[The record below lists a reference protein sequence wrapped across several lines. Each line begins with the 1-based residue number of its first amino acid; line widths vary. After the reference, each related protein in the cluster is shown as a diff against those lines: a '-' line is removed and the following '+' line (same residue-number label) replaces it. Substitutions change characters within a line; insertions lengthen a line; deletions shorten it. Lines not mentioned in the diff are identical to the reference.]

1 MIFNYIRV
9 STILQNTERQLLG
22 VGCDRVY
29 EDKASGKDTNREQ
42 FQLMMSNLRPGD
54 IVNVHSLD
62 RVGRNTKD
70 ILSLVETIKEI
81 GATIVFHKEN
91 LTFDGSKSDL
101 YSDLMLTI
109 LSGFAQFE
117 RNIILERQREGIA
130 IAKAKGKYL
139 GRAKKLTNEQL
150 TELKQD
156 FEFGMAKTKIADKYR
171 YKEHAISYYSE
182 TSCSEQKVSSR
193 DGGLWRLPD
202 FTEVDPK

>member
-1 MIFNYIRV
+1 MLF
-9 STILQNTERQLLG
+9 QLLRKSPHING
-22 VGCDRVY
+22 AV
-29 EDKASGKDTNREQ
+29 A
-42 FQLMMSNLRPGD
+42 LMLQANPD
-54 IVNVHSLD
+54 LD
-62 RVGRNTKD
+62 
-70 ILSLVETIKEI
+70 VETIKEI

-156 FEFGMAKTKIADKYR
+156 FESGMAKTKIADKYNVTR
-171 YKEHAISYYSE
+171 SYVY
-182 TSCSEQKVSSR
+182 QLAKQVAA
-193 DGGLWRLPD
+193 
-202 FTEVDPK
+202 

>member
-22 VGCDRVY
+22 VACDRVY

-42 FQLMMSNLRPGD
+42 FQLMMSNLRSGD
-54 IVNVHSLD
+54 VVNVHSLD

-70 ILSLVETIKEI
+70 ILNLVETIKEI
-81 GATIVFHKEN
+81 GATIKFYKEN

-130 IAKAKGKYL
+130 IAKQNGKYK
-139 GRAKKLTNEQL
+139 GRKSKLSELEQNELKLEFDEGVSKTELAKKYDLSRSYIYRL
-150 TELKQD
+150 VKQM
-156 FEFGMAKTKIADKYR
+156 EKR
-171 YKEHAISYYSE
+171 
-182 TSCSEQKVSSR
+182 
-193 DGGLWRLPD
+193 
-202 FTEVDPK
+202 